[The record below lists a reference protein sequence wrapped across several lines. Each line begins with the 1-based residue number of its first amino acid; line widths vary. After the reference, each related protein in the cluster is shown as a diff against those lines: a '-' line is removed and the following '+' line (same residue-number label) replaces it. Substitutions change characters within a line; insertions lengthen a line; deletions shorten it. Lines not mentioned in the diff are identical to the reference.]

1 VTGTRART
9 DQWRTDRWRRGLLGA
24 LVASTVLLAM
34 PIATLP
40 AGAQDTPTKSAPPG
54 RPLKADSAAVLLVE
68 RAARAYQ
75 GARTLRA
82 EFTQTLSNPRTRTDL
97 RSRGEFFQK
106 GAQYFAF
113 KFAQPPEDRIV
124 SDGQVLWLY
133 SPSTAKGQ
141 VFKMPRAAGAGMD
154 IVSSV
159 LKEPSRR
166 YTVTALADSTIDG
179 RATRAV
185 LLVPK
190 VQGGMFT
197 RATLWLDVGNA
208 LVRKVQFTEASGLV
222 RTLTFSNI
230 RLGSTLPRDAFVF
243 VPPAGV
249 RVIDQAA
256 MLGGSVPR

>member
-1 VTGTRART
+1 MSSTRARAG
-9 DQWRTDRWRRGLLGA
+9 QPRRVRLAG
-24 LVASTVLLAM
+24 LVAASMLLVVSLA
-34 PIATLP
+34 PSRAS
-40 AGAQDTPTKSAPPG
+40 AQDAPSRSAPPG

-82 EFTQTLSNPRTRTDL
+82 EFTQSLSNPRTRTDL

-113 KFAQPPEDRIV
+113 RFAQPPEDRIV

-141 VFKMPRAAGAGMD
+141 VFKMPRAAAAGID
-154 IVSSV
+154 LVSSL
-159 LKEPSRR
+159 LKDPSRR

-179 RATRAV
+179 RTTRGV
-185 LLVPK
+185 QLVPRAP
-190 VQGGMFT
+190 GGMFT

-230 RLGSTLPRDAFVF
+230 RLGTALPRDAFVF

>member
-1 VTGTRART
+1 VNALRGRPAP
-9 DQWRTDRWRRGLLGA
+9 WRRLLLAG
-24 LVASTVLLAM
+24 LVAASSLCAVPPVA
-34 PIATLP
+34 AQDAP
-40 AGAQDTPTKSAPPG
+40 AGTVPPG

-154 IVSSV
+154 LVSSV
-159 LKEPSRR
+159 LREPSRR

-185 LLVPK
+185 LLVPTA
-190 VQGGMFT
+190 QGGMFT

-222 RTLTFSNI
+222 RTLTFSKI

>member
-1 VTGTRART
+1 MRRARG
-9 DQWRTDRWRRGLLGA
+9 RTVRWGRLGGLLTA
-24 LVASTVLLAM
+24 AALLAA
-34 PIATLP
+34 PLATTR
-40 AGAQDTPTKSAPPG
+40 AGAQEAPARSVPPG

-75 GARTLRA
+75 GTRTLRA

-106 GAQYFAF
+106 GAQLFAF
-113 KFAQPPEDRIV
+113 KFTQPAEDRVV

-141 VFKMPRAAGAGMD
+141 VFKMPRAAGAAMD
-154 IVSSV
+154 LVASV
-159 LKEPSRR
+159 LKDPARR
-166 YTVTALADSTIDG
+166 YTVTALGDSTIDG

-185 LLVPK
+185 QLVPRA
-190 VQGGMFT
+190 QGGMFT
-197 RATLWLDVGNA
+197 RATLWLDTGNA

-230 RLGSTLPRDAFVF
+230 RLGTALPRDAFVF

-256 MLGGSVPR
+256 MLGGSVPPR